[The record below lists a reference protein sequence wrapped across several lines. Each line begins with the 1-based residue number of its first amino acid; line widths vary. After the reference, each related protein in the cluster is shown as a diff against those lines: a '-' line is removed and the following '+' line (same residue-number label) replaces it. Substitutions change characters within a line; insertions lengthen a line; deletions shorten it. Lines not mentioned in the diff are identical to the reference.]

1 MGGGGL
7 GKSPPILMT
16 LFSFFKNEIVINIFK
31 KEWKKGDFEKKLP
44 KKLTEPK
51 LTK

>member
-1 MGGGGL
+1 MGGGGGGGEL

-16 LFSFFKNEIVINIFK
+16 LFSFFKNELK
-31 KEWKKGDFEKKLP
+31 KEWKKGDLEKKLP